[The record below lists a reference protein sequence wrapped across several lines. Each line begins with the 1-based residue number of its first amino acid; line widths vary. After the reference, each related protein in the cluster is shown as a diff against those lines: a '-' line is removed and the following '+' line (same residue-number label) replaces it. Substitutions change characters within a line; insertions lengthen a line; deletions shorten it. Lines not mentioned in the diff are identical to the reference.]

1 MGLYAPT
8 DHTESFHMNVSL
20 GASVAF
26 DENGR
31 SDYAESAIGE
41 KSQILISSA
50 PEDAGD
56 CWRRQWIYRGVDY
69 PIPGDSYTRC
79 RTRQIIWS

>member
-8 DHTESFHMNVSL
+8 DHTESFHMNPSL

-31 SDYAESAIGE
+31 SDYAESAIVGE
-41 KSQILISSA
+41 ESD
-50 PEDAGD
+50 PH
-56 CWRRQWIYRGVDY
+56 
-69 PIPGDSYTRC
+69 PICS
-79 RTRQIIWS
+79 

>member
-1 MGLYAPT
+1 MSLYAPT
-8 DHTESFHMNVSL
+8 DRTRSLQMKPSL

-31 SDYAESAIGE
+31 PDYAESAIGE

-50 PEDAGD
+50 LEAGGHAGKVLTTMNI
-56 CWRRQWIYRGVDY
+56 QG
-69 PIPGDSYTRC
+69 
-79 RTRQIIWS
+79 

>member
-8 DHTESFHMNVSL
+8 DHTQSFHMNVSL

-41 KSQILISSA
+41 KNQIPISSA

-56 CWRRQWIYRGVDY
+56 C
-69 PIPGDSYTRC
+69 
-79 RTRQIIWS
+79 